1 MKVTLLG
8 TGMPMPDPRR
18 RGPSQVID
26 VGGQLVLVDCGAGAL
41 HRLLEAGY
49 DGTAIRRIALS
60 HLHSDH
66 ITGLADLLWA
76 GWVQRWWE
84 RPPPIAGPPGTAEF
98 VRRLLDAFAYDI
110 RVRTLEGGLERE
122 GLEPAVEEIEEGWI
136 ARGDHWQLKGFR
148 VEHQPV
154 DQAFGFRLDA
164 DEGAVVIS
172 GDTRRSENLVH
183 HAHHADLLVHEVIW
197 RRGWKSSSPRPE
209 TRRCARWQR
218 VLSYHTPSDELG
230 EVAAGAD
237 VGHLVLSH
245 IILPGGT
252 LEDLVANVR
261 LAFAGRLTVGEA
273 LATFD
278 VGKYYSR
285 ASLRGLKPLQPAAP
299 GS

>member
-49 DGTAIRRIALS
+49 DGTAIRRIALT

-84 RPPPIAGPPGTAEF
+84 MPPPVAGPPGTAEF

-110 RVRTLEGGLERE
+110 QVRTLEGGLERE
-122 GLEPAVEEIEEGWI
+122 GLEPPVEEIEEGWI
-136 ARGDHWQLKGFR
+136 ARGDHWQLEGFR

-164 DEGAVVIS
+164 DDGAVVIS
-172 GDTRRSENLVH
+172 GDTRRSENLIH
-183 HAHHADLLVHEVIW
+183 HAHRADLLVHEVVW
-197 RRGWKSSSPRPE
+197 RRGMNELIAQAPDPALR
-209 TRRCARWQR
+209 ARWQR
-218 VLSYHTPSDELG
+218 VLSYHTPADELG
-230 EVAAGAD
+230 EVAASAA

-252 LEDLVANVR
+252 LEDLVADVR
-261 LAFAGRLTVGEA
+261 LAFAGRLTVGED
-273 LATFD
+273 LAAFD
-278 VGKYYSR
+278 VG
-285 ASLRGLKPLQPAAP
+285 
-299 GS
+299 